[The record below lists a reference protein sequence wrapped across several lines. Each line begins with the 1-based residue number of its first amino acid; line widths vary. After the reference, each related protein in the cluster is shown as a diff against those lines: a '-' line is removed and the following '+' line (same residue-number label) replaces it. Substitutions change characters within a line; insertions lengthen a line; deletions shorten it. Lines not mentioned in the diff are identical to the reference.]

1 MTEITDKPAPLA
13 PAIERFVLHWGDM
26 GGQWGVNRSISQIHA
41 LLYLSERP
49 LTAEEIAEALGLARS
64 NVSHSIKELLS
75 WDLIRRVPVRGDRR
89 EHFEAE
95 TDVWEMFIRIA
106 AGRKEREIDPAIA
119 ALKFC
124 LSAADRQNFSA
135 AMAGSISRSLRP
147 AAMRM
152 NISQTSVSASKC
164 SRRSPLTGTRRTRF
178 QDCNSLMEFETF
190 ERARARASAISSAVS
205 GRSER

>member
-1 MTEITDKPAPLA
+1 MTEITGKPAPLP

-49 LTAEEIAEALGLARS
+49 LTAEEIAETLGLARS
-64 NVSHSIKELLS
+64 NVSNSIKELLS
-75 WDLIRRVPVRGDRR
+75 WNLIRRVPVRGDRR

-119 ALKFC
+119 ALRLC
-124 LSAADRQNFSA
+124 LSEAEADAKIHPVARKRLKGMLDFVGTMEIWYAQ
-135 AMAGSISRSLRP
+135 MLTVP
-147 AAMRM
+147 K
-152 NISQTSVSASKC
+152 SKLAVLI
-164 SRRSPLTGTRRTRF
+164 RLG
-178 QDCNSLMEFETF
+178 
-190 ERARARASAISSAVS
+190 ARIVNLLPGGKAR
-205 GRSER
+205 